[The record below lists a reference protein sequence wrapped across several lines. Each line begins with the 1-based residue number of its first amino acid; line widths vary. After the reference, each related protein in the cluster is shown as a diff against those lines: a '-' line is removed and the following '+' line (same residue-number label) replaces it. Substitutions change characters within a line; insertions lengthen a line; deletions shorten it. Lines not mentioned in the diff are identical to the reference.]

1 MNIKDLSKP
10 LTAEQIEF
18 RVQSITKDW
27 KWAIILAYKNARVD
41 MERLDEVCWPL
52 NWKRE
57 HTRDNKNCIVSIWD
71 EIKNQWVSK
80 EDTGTESNTEKEK
93 GLASDS
99 FKRACFNRWIGREL
113 YDFPFIYIN
122 TEDWETEYKEWKYIA
137 WSKFLKWWTWTV
149 NWTHIVAKDKKGKVR
164 FETWKE
170 TSPQEEPK
178 TDEDK
183 RQRYNDSNFDNMV
196 DAIADGKVSFTDW
209 NDALSKIKE
218 KYRVSG
224 KMEQQILSYFK

>member
-1 MNIKDLSKP
+1 MTPQELWKLHKLHCWTRS
-10 LTAEQIEF
+10 
-18 RVQSITKDW
+18 VQYNV
-27 KWAIILAYKNARVD
+27 IL
-41 MERLDEVCWPL
+41 ERLADGWSEKDIIQKS
-52 NWKRE
+52 KRKSWIKYSNRINE
-57 HTRDNKNCIVSIWD
+57 NLPRNKPMRQHLIYH
-71 EIKNQWVSK
+71 IKFENH
-80 EDTGTESNTEKEK
+80 
-93 GLASDS
+93 
-99 FKRACFNRWIGREL
+99 L
-113 YDFPFIYIN
+113 YDYVEQDKEWLVKYMIR
-122 TEDWETEYKEWKYIA
+122 EDWETEYKEWKYIA